1 MLKEG
6 EEILFIHPLPAA
18 RAERLNTIKEGCK
31 KVLIDLQNLV
41 EKYESLG
48 TQSKRTWDRMRW
60 GNEDVAAIRAR
71 LTSNISLLTAFIST
85 SQSSVETKLDKFIEE
100 FRQGKKET
108 SIVSLQTVDSLSAD
122 DRAVWRTIR
131 KELEEIGISV
141 AAFDANRNFIF
152 DWFVRAVEAGAF
164 EEQNT
169 HFTDDERYYIDE
181 QEYESSEGD
190 DGSDMGRQIEDSNSE
205 SLGSKHSGQQLGRQH
220 SSKSAHESELISP
233 KRGATSFD
241 RISASAYPRQRAERR
256 VPRIAAF
263 LAVMSRPRQRLM
275 KAVEAGNFSKALDI
289 LKDEALSHVLDSGT
303 LDRALWSATRQRE
316 TRGSYHLLAELIAR
330 GNVNYVSSDIS
341 ERTPLWNSV
350 ANRSFDTVVLL
361 VERGVDVNY
370 KGSSRSRIRSAA
382 CDFAPR
388 AALNQNTAMLR
399 LLISSGVDFNV
410 LYTQPLIHYQEAR
423 TARFDTHLGSSSSKI
438 SLIHEAALLGA
449 VSAIE
454 ALLEVGAEVNA
465 ASPRF
470 GTPLMAALVNR
481 EEEAAKYLL
490 VRGADANIRAAS
502 DLFYTVRR
510 STRGY
515 QTPIEAAM
523 VGGKPSMVRLLLD
536 KGAVPH
542 DSTLT
547 FAPFVEEY
555 RADGLLAYYEED
567 QEIMAILKEAVKRE
581 KKMRVMELAKP
592 KF

>member
-6 EEILFIHPLPAA
+6 EEILFVHPLPTA
-18 RAERLNTIKEGCK
+18 RAERLHTIKEGCE

-60 GNEDVAAIRAR
+60 GNEDVAEIRAR

-169 HFTDDERYYIDE
+169 HYTDDERHYIDE
-181 QEYESSEGD
+181 QECESSEGD
-190 DGSDMGRQIEDSNSE
+190 DGIDMGRQIEDSNSE
-205 SLGSKHSGQQLGRQH
+205 SFGSNHSGQQLGRQH

-233 KRGATSFD
+233 NRGATSFD
-241 RISASAYPRQRAERR
+241 QNSASAYPRQRAERR

-275 KAVEAGNFSKALDI
+275 KAVAAGNFSKALDI
-289 LKDEALSHVLDSGT
+289 LNGEALSHVLDSGT

-316 TRGSYHLLAELIAR
+316 TRGSYHLLAKLIAR
-330 GNVNYVSSDIS
+330 GGNVNYVSSDIS

-410 LYTQPLIHYQEAR
+410 LYTQPLIHYQRAR
-423 TARFDTHLGSSSSKI
+423 TARFDTHLGLSSSKI

-465 ASPRF
+465 ASPRC

-502 DLFYTVRR
+502 DLFYTVRG

-555 RADGLLAYYEED
+555 RGDGLLAYYEED
-567 QEIMAILKEAVKRE
+567 QEIMAILKEAVERE
-581 KKMRVMELAKP
+581 RRWRV
-592 KF
+592 FDQGTI